1 MVFPYLP
8 FLTEF
13 LIPGLQEDERDVG
26 KLLGQ
31 HVDERDVGKLLGQH
45 VDERDVG
52 KLLGQH
58 VDERDVGK
66 LLGQHVDERDVG
78 KLLGQHVDE
87 RDVGKLLGQH
97 VDERDVGKLL
107 GQHVDD
113 YLGSMLKGNRIQRTT
128 NQGPCTGSVLSLR
141 NTEYLKPGTGVHP
154 LNRERREVSNQIS
167 HNHLCPWQ
175 HASFKTKT
183 LYFNSLVPRPSSL
196 CPQKKI
202 RRGRPSITYHV
213 TDVTDCGQF
222 HYSVG
227 PVGLHPHI
235 LNMLP
240 AITTTPKLPASTVG
254 KGCSEDTSAG
264 AGLCQKLHA
273 CLPPSFTSIS
283 LT

>member
-13 LIPGLQEDERDVG
+13 LIPGLQE
-26 KLLGQ
+26 
-31 HVDERDVGKLLGQH
+31 
-45 VDERDVG
+45 
-52 KLLGQH
+52 
-58 VDERDVGK
+58 
-66 LLGQHVDERDVG
+66 
-78 KLLGQHVDE
+78 DE

-128 NQGPCTGSVLSLR
+128 NQGPCTGSVLSLG
-141 NTEYLKPGTGVHP
+141 NTVPEA
-154 LNRERREVSNQIS
+154 RDWSAERREVSNQIS

-202 RRGRPSITYHV
+202 RRGIYGSRQVHFFGSPTASDFNLRQLASDLRQRRTSTSDSIGPPIAS
-213 TDVTDCGQF
+213 DFISD
-222 HYSVG
+222 SVG
-227 PVGLHPHI
+227 LLSP
-235 LNMLP
+235 
-240 AITTTPKLPASTVG
+240 TAS
-254 KGCSEDTSAG
+254 
-264 AGLCQKLHA
+264 
-273 CLPPSFTSIS
+273 
-283 LT
+283 